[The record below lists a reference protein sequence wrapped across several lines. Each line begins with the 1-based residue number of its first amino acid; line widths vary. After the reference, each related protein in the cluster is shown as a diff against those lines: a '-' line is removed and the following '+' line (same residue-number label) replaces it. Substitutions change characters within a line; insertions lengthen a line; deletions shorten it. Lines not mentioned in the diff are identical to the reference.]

1 MYTITMEDYSFLDKS
16 AVVFVLGALIGT
28 IALSVWL
35 WRIVPSIPYSHV
47 SIISNDYTDSQTVVD
62 RLSSAN
68 NILLKRTNSS
78 SDSSHWKI
86 IVDDEVIA
94 TIHPSSQHGES
105 RVNIIYTP
113 SGNPIGHQEPRYFAT
128 NGRAPEETWIYDQ
141 YDNRVGGIS
150 EKSNDKPYPFHQAH
164 GYELQDSDS
173 NILSILPLKFDSAI
187 FSSIRNTDGKDLWK
201 IDKQLYNDGTIK
213 LEKQS
218 SDSISSINAI
228 WSVIFMAER
237 NRPYKDS
244 TTEKR

>member
-1 MYTITMEDYSFLDKS
+1 MRDYRLLDKS
-16 AVVFVLGALIGT
+16 VVIFVLGALIGT
-28 IALSVWL
+28 IALSVWS

-78 SDSSHWKI
+78 SDSSHWEI

-94 TIHPSSQHGES
+94 TIHPSFQHGES

-113 SGNPIGHQEPRYFAT
+113 SGNPIGHQEPRYLAI

-150 EKSNDKPYPFHQAH
+150 EKSNDKPYPLRQTH

-173 NILSILPLKFDSAI
+173 NILSNLPLEFNSAL
-187 FSSIRNTDGKDLWK
+187 FVSIKNTDGKDLWK

-213 LEKQS
+213 LEKLEFNS
-218 SDSISSINAI
+218 SISSIDAI
-228 WSVIFMAER
+228 WSTIFMAKR
-237 NRPYKDS
+237 NNPPKDS
-244 TTEKR
+244 TTTENR